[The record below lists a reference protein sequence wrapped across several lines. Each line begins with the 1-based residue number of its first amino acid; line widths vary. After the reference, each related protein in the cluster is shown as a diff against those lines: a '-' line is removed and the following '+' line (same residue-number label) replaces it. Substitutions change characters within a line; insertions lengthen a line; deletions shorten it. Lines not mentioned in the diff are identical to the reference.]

1 MLYCCQD
8 GSWCRQ
14 RAIILH
20 GKNSAADTHTTSL
33 LFRRHG
39 IFRRTR
45 WPEGVAISRLP
56 ALLHLGLLAWRNRS
70 VYRTRETLGALHAVT
85 GALIKPAV
93 KGRSI
98 TL

>member
-1 MLYCCQD
+1 MLYCRQY
-8 GSWCRQ
+8 GSWRRR
-14 RAIILH
+14 RAIILP
-20 GKNSAADTHTTSL
+20 GKNSAADTHTASF

-45 WPEGVAISRLP
+45 WPEGGRSPDYQRYYTWD
-56 ALLHLGLLAWRNRS
+56 ALHGEIEVFTKRGKH
-70 VYRTRETLGALHAVT
+70 LGALHAVT

-98 TL
+98 AL